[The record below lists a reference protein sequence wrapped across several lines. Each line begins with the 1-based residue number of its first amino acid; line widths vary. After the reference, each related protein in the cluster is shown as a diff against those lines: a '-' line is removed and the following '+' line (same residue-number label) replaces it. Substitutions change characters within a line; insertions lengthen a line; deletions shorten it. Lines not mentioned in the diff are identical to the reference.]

1 MEEASKLLAEK
12 IASEIIFAENV
23 GKTLKK
29 WRDVFQVSQ
38 KELSEK
44 LGISP
49 SVISDY
55 ESERRKSPG
64 VGFIRR
70 IIEALILIDAEK
82 GYPTVSKY
90 KDLLNGFR
98 LDVILDICEYSRS
111 ISSRRLAELVSGDVV
126 NGLDRNV
133 SGHTVVDSIKA
144 ILTLNSFDFY
154 RLYGLNT
161 QRALIFTGVSSGRSP
176 MVAIRVANLK
186 PAVVVLHGLDKDE
199 VDEIAVKISEIEKIP
214 LITTKMDVEDM
225 IRALRQ
231 EGGV

>member
-1 MEEASKLLAEK
+1 MDDASKLLAEK
-12 IASEIIFAENV
+12 IASEIIFAENI

-98 LDVILDICEYSRS
+98 LDVILDICEYSKS
-111 ISSRRLAELVSGDVV
+111 INSWKLAELINGDVV
-126 NGLDRNV
+126 NGLDKNI
-133 SGHTVVDSIKA
+133 SGHTIVDSIKA

-176 MVAIRVANLK
+176 MVAVRVANLK
-186 PAVVVLHGLDKDE
+186 PAVVVLHGLNKDE
-199 VDEIAVKISEIEKIP
+199 VDKIAVKIAEIEKIP
-214 LITTKMDVEDM
+214 LITTKMEVDEM
-225 IRALRQ
+225 IRVLRH

>member
-1 MEEASKLLAEK
+1 MMLP
-12 IASEIIFAENV
+12 NCWQ
-23 GKTLKK
+23 K

-98 LDVILDICEYSRS
+98 LDVILDICEYSKS
-111 ISSRRLAELVSGDVV
+111 INSWKLAELINGDVV
-126 NGLDRNV
+126 NGLDKNI
-133 SGHTVVDSIKA
+133 SGHTIVDSIKA

-176 MVAIRVANLK
+176 MVAVRVANLK
-186 PAVVVLHGLDKDE
+186 PAVVVLHGLNKDE
-199 VDEIAVKISEIEKIP
+199 VDKIAVKIAEIEKIP
-214 LITTKMDVEDM
+214 LITTKMEVDEM
-225 IRALRQ
+225 IRVLRH